1 MTQPAGAARAHPFFL
16 GSGPE
21 RRFCLFHAPAGTEC
35 KGALLYLH
43 PFGDEMNKA
52 RRMAALQA
60 RALAAL
66 GYGVLQL
73 DLHGCGDSAGDF
85 ADARWDGWKADVAAG
100 IAWLQQRL
108 GQPVGLWG
116 LRVGALLALD
126 YARSAPQPL
135 AQLLLWQPVQSG
147 ASFLTQFLRMRMAKE
162 MMNDDK
168 GAGGGTAA
176 MRASLQAGAPLEVGG
191 YELAPQMAAALDGL
205 DAAAMAVT
213 NCPVHWLEVVPAEG
227 RPMPVAAAR
236 AAARWRE
243 QGVDLHTAQVACLP
257 FWSTQEISE
266 CPALLAATTAILEGV
281 PA

>member
-1 MTQPAGAARAHPFFL
+1 MTQPAGAPAAQPFFL
-16 GSGPE
+16 GDGAE
-21 RRFCLFHAPAGTEC
+21 RRFCLFHAPAGSEC
-35 KGALLYLH
+35 KGALLYVH

-85 ADARWDGWKADVAAG
+85 ADARWEGWKADLAAG
-100 IAWLQQRL
+100 VAWLQQRL
-108 GQPVGLWG
+108 QLPVGLWG
-116 LRVGALLALD
+116 LRIGALLALD
-126 YARSAPQPL
+126 YARSAPQPP
-135 AQLLLWQPVQSG
+135 AQLLLWQPVLTG
-147 ASFLTQFLRMRMAKE
+147 AGFLTQFLRMRMAKE

-176 MRASLQAGAPLEVGG
+176 LRASLQAGAALEVGG
-191 YELAPQMAAALDGL
+191 YELAPALAVALDGL
-205 DAAAMAVT
+205 DAAALAPAG
-213 NCPVHWLEVVPAEG
+213 CPVHWLEVVAAED

-236 AAARWRE
+236 TAARWRE
-243 QGVDLHTAQVACLP
+243 QGVELHTAQVAGPP
-257 FWSTQEISE
+257 FWITQEISE
-266 CPALLAATTAILEGV
+266 CPALLAATAAMLEGV